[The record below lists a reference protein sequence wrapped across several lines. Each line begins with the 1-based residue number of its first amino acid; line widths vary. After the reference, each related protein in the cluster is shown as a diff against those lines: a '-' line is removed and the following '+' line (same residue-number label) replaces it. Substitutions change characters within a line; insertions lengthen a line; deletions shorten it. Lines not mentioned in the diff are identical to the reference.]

1 MNLLLIAVLI
11 LFAGNIIWGYKKGFL
26 RVAYS
31 LVAWILCL
39 AIVSWVSPLVSD
51 LIVSATEVD
60 TTLQQEITTKLQD
73 VVENADV
80 EIKLPEVISSKILG
94 IESAQVEGTTINE
107 ILQQTGAYAEVAAK
121 LAMLVINAVSF
132 LVVFILAKVALA
144 IVDRVLG
151 FIHKLP
157 LIGHADKFLGIAAG
171 ALKALIITWVIMAV
185 VALLATTESGAT
197 VVSAIYGSQ
206 PLVWLYENNIILN
219 LMLSFI

>member
-107 ILQQTGAYAEVAAK
+107 ILQQTGTYAEVAAK
-121 LAMLVINAVSF
+121 LAKLVINAVSF